1 MISANEARIASLK
14 NPTFQ
19 RKMELYNAVSTRI
32 NEASLEGKNS
42 VGLTEEEHYGLNKE
56 MLGKG
61 YKQSNYFVL
70 AGNMTQTYIYNF

>member
-32 NEASLEGKNS
+32 NEANLEGKNS
-42 VGLTEEEHYGLNKE
+42 VYLTEEEHYGLHKE
-56 MLGKG
+56 MLEKG
-61 YKQSNYFVL
+61 YKHSAFAAL
-70 AGNMTQTYIYNF
+70 AGEMTQAYTYSF